1 MSKLNEI
8 KKKTENPQK
17 ENMERKNAGEREK
30 SKSWEEKNDWLLD
43 LVKVLGEIHITI
55 SDIVLIDNLRDL
67 KRLMPIRE
75 RDVQNRVHSVRYR
88 KGKLGKDYWIPL
100 WDELMNKII
109 WIGRPSGMV
118 YINAMKWS
126 QFSKEMNRNDLGA

>member
-1 MSKLNEI
+1 MRR
-8 KKKTENPQK
+8 KKY
-17 ENMERKNAGEREK
+17 
-30 SKSWEEKNDWLLD
+30 DWLLD

-100 WDELMNKII
+100 WYEL
-109 WIGRPSGMV
+109 
-118 YINAMKWS
+118 IN
-126 QFSKEMNRNDLGA
+126 

>member
-100 WDELMNKII
+100 WDELII
-109 WIGRPSGMV
+109 
-118 YINAMKWS
+118 
-126 QFSKEMNRNDLGA
+126 